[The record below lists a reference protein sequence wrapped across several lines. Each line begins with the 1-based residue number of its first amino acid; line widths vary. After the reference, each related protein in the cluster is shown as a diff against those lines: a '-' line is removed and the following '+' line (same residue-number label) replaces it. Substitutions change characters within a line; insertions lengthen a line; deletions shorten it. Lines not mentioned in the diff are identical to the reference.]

1 MSEKK
6 RGRPL
11 KAETVES
18 RLTAENLRHRPSFLP
33 LPNTEKLQGLN
44 DLIASMDD
52 AEQEIFTIF
61 KYSITTS
68 ANHAYAMAS
77 IGDETMTKEIT
88 TAVLKKDAEIR
99 EGLKNNPQAG
109 GQSVKNTASRKAEKI
124 CTLNKIL
131 LERLRPLGPLTLNDV
146 ARKIIRE
153 WDSIQLGSLLP
164 GEPPTLLA
172 RGISGE
178 KPTIK
183 TIGNYIKIASP
194 FSVHRVG
201 KTSLRKK

>member
-1 MSEKK
+1 MTEKK

-18 RLTAENLRHRPSFLP
+18 RLAAENLRHRPSYLP
-33 LPNTEKLQGLN
+33 PPNTEKLQGLN
-44 DLIASMDD
+44 ELIASMDD
-52 AEQEIFTIF
+52 AEHEILAAF

-68 ANHAYAMAS
+68 AYHAYAMAS
-77 IGDETMTKEIT
+77 IGDETMTEEIT
-88 TAVLKKDAEIR
+88 AAVLKEDAEIR
-99 EGLKNNPQAG
+99 KGLKNNPQAG
-109 GQSVKNTASRKAEKI
+109 GKSVKNTAVQRAEKI

-131 LERLRPLGPLTLNDV
+131 LERLRPLGPLTLSDV

-153 WDSIQLGSLLP
+153 WDLIQLGSLLP

-178 KPTIK
+178 KPTTK
-183 TIGNYIKIASP
+183 TIGNYIKSASP